1 MRHLIFAALMFGLG
15 APAWG
20 YTSYLRPSDYWPD
33 GTQLSIEGSFASQFF
48 TPQIAL
54 PAPFTILHPNGA
66 RGGFS
71 SLAVGAQATTMET
84 DLPLGGTYR
93 ISTGE
98 QLGPVQNLVGDP
110 AVAGGWRP
118 LLPGETPAADM
129 PATTLQTVTL
139 ADVYVTRGTPTRE
152 VVDRPIGR
160 LSIRPVTHPNQVLAT
175 HGLEVEVLFDGAP
188 MANTA
193 VVLYGAGDPDSKLD
207 RFATTDANGRA
218 IFVFDAPGQYVL
230 ATRHRAN
237 APAGS
242 PAAVRSYT
250 TTLTFEALAAL
261 PPTFVVPDPNAEEP
275 RRRRR
280 SRLNQ

>member
-1 MRHLIFAALMFGLG
+1 MRHLILAALMFGLG

-33 GTQLSIEGSFASQFF
+33 GAQLSIEGSFASQFF

-54 PAPFTILHPNGA
+54 PGQFTIMHPNGD

-84 DLPLGGTYR
+84 NLPRGGTYR
-93 ISTGE
+93 VSTGE

-110 AVAGGWRP
+110 AAEGGWRQ
-118 LLPGETPAADM
+118 LAPGETPAPDM

-152 VVDRPIGR
+152 VVDRPLGR
-160 LSIRPVTHPNQVLAT
+160 LSLRPITHPNQVLAT

-250 TTLTFEALAAL
+250 TTMTFEALAAL
-261 PPTFVVPDPNAEEP
+261 PPTFVVPDPDPEEP

-280 SRLNQ
+280 RY

>member
-1 MRHLIFAALMFGLG
+1 MRSLIFAALALAAT
-15 APAWG
+15 APAAA
-20 YTSYLRPSDYWPD
+20 YTSYIQPSDYWPD
-33 GTQLSIEGSFASQFF
+33 GEQLRIEGAYASQFF

-54 PAPFTILHPNGA
+54 PGQFTVLQPDGA

-71 SLAVGAQATTMET
+71 SLAVGANSTTMET
-84 DLPLGGTYR
+84 SLPRGGTYR

-110 AVAGGWRP
+110 AAPGGWRT
-118 LLPGETPAADM
+118 LAAGETPAADM
-129 PATTLQTVTL
+129 PTTTLQTVTL

-152 VVDRPIGR
+152 MVDRPIGR
-160 LSIRPVTHPNQVLAT
+160 LALRPVTHPNQVLAT
-175 HGLEVEVLFDGAP
+175 HGIEVEVLFDGAP

-193 VVLYGAGDPDSKLD
+193 VVLYGAGDPDTKID
-207 RFATTDANGRA
+207 RFATTDGNGRA

-242 PAAVRSYT
+242 PAAVRAYT

-261 PPTFVVPDPNAEEP
+261 PPTFVVPDPNPEEP

-280 SRLNQ
+280 RY

>member
-1 MRHLIFAALMFGLG
+1 MHRLIFAALLFGLA

-20 YTSYLRPSDYWPD
+20 YTPYLRPSIYWPENA
-33 GTQLSIEGSFASQFF
+33 QLSVEGSYASQFF

-54 PAPFTILHPNGA
+54 PGQFIIMLPNGD

-71 SLAVGAQATTMET
+71 SLAVGAQATTMNT

-110 AVAGGWRP
+110 AAAGGWRQ
-118 LLPGETPAADM
+118 LAPGETPAPDM
-129 PATTLQTVTL
+129 PTTTLQTVTL

-152 VVDRPIGR
+152 VVDRPLGR

-193 VVLYGAGDPDSKLD
+193 VVLYGAGDPDTKLD
-207 RFATTDANGRA
+207 RFATTDANGHA

-230 ATRHRAN
+230 AARHRAT
-237 APAGS
+237 APPGS

-250 TTLTFEALAAL
+250 TTMTFEALAAL
-261 PPTFVVPDPNAEEP
+261 PPTFVVPDPSAEEP

-280 SRLNQ
+280 RY